1 MFSDKKI
8 QLASAVVL
16 SLLLAACG
24 GGGGG
29 DNSPADSQNQS
40 QDTPPQPTP
49 ESGSNWAYQGSA
61 PMVTGTEGLVAVLR
75 APATMS
81 SSSIVSPTFN
91 GSGVPLSAVEQ
102 QAGYG
107 GAFTT
112 LGTSSS
118 AVSLTSKGTIADI
131 TGTGGYVAIGRWT
144 NGSDS
149 GGGSF
154 NANQGAHYVV
164 GNPLK
169 LQSGGTGTLA
179 CTGALATSPTAVS
192 GNTAPGKLVSATGTL
207 DLATLT
213 VKDFKV
219 TVTIG
224 SDTEASA
231 TKATFSTGGQ
241 SMGGG
246 MNVMAQMI
254 GADAAHPMLGILY
267 AAKLPNTGDVNGAVV
282 LACN

>member
-16 SLLLAACG
+16 SLFLAACG

-29 DNSPADSQNQS
+29 DSSPADSQNQS
-40 QDTPPQPTP
+40 QDTPKPTP
-49 ESGSNWAYQGSA
+49 ESGGNWTYQGSA
-61 PMVTGTEGLVAVLR
+61 PTVTGVYGKVAVVR

-81 SSSIVSPTFN
+81 SSSIVSPTIN
-91 GSGVPLSAVEQ
+91 SSGAPLSAVEQ
-102 QAGYG
+102 RADYG

-112 LGTSSS
+112 LGTSGST
-118 AVSLTSKGTIADI
+118 VSLTSQGVIADI
-131 TGTGGYVAIGRWT
+131 AGTGGYVAIGRWT

-149 GGGSF
+149 GGGNF

-169 LQSGGTGTLA
+169 LQSGTGTLA
-179 CTGALATSPTAVS
+179 CTSAFATKPTAVS
-192 GNTAPGKLVSATGTL
+192 GNTAPGTLVSATGTL

-231 TKATFSTGGQ
+231 TKASALAGGQ

-246 MNVMAQMI
+246 MNVMTQVV
-254 GADAAHPMLGILY
+254 GADAAHPLLGILY